1 MPDDPYGPR
10 VDDPWV
16 PDDPYSTGSD
26 SSLSTEAVEPKVDSE
41 PFWRSESWLL
51 EPLADDPAPP
61 ANTSF
66 DWGSGA
72 DSDAELPTAYDS
84 PATWDT
90 SPAWESPAWDTNS
103 MWETTTPVE
112 TPPPYDTGAYD
123 VSTGSYATTP
133 GFETTAY
140 DSSSAYDT
148 PDAYD
153 APTSYVSSEEPD
165 PAPVAGAEV
174 GYEPPV
180 AYDTSAAF
188 EPTAAYDPPAEI
200 DWDALG
206 KDDVEPV
213 NWSDLYNPD
222 GAESWASSLPDADE
236 SAPADAEEP
245 PATAHPS
252 LPRDNPH
259 HEKGL
264 DPRAVSTNATD
275 FAAQKT
281 STSNDEPPTAGLPSF
296 VYRFTGGHVRMKPTK
311 EEQVRRRSVADI
323 RRSIGGLRQITF
335 TNPKGGSG
343 KTTAALLTSMTLGQL
358 RGGYILA
365 WDNNETQGTLGVRAR
380 PDHHANTV
388 RDLIADLP
396 SFSGPVPGR
405 VGDLAKYIRSQGN
418 AMYDVLASDEQATAG
433 EMMTA
438 AAFQAVREVV
448 GRFYKLIC
456 VDTGNNVRAA
466 NWAAAIDSTDQLV
479 VTSSVRW
486 ESAYSA
492 SRMLDYLEQSGRGDL
507 VANAVTVLTM
517 PRSIKGLNLPQVET
531 HFGVRTR
538 EVLHAPFDP
547 QLDNGD
553 QIRMSRLSDETRQ
566 AWMEIAAAITRGL

>member
-1 MPDDPYGPR
+1 MPDDPYQR

-16 PDDPYSTGSD
+16 PDEAYPAVTD
-26 SSLSTEAVEPKVDSE
+26 SSLSTDSAEPAADSE

-51 EPLADDPAPP
+51 EPLSDDTPSPAIS
-61 ANTSF
+61 TDF

-72 DSDAELPTAYDS
+72 ADTGETSAPSYDS
-84 PATWDT
+84 T
-90 SPAWESPAWDTNS
+90 PAWESPAWDTTS
-103 MWETTTPVE
+103 MWENTTPE
-112 TPPPYDTGAYD
+112 QTASSYDTATYDTG
-123 VSTGSYATTP
+123 S
-133 GFETTAY
+133 
-140 DSSSAYDT
+140 YDT
-148 PDAYD
+148 PSVTDGAAFEYDSTTYDNAYD
-153 APTSYVSSEEPD
+153 GSAAQSAPSPYDPPLADDFTPATEPD
-165 PAPVAGAEV
+165 ATGV
-174 GYEPPV
+174 YEPPSS
-180 AYDTSAAF
+180 YDSRAAF
-188 EPTAAYDPPAEI
+188 EPTAAYEAPAEI
-200 DWDALG
+200 DWDNLG
-206 KDDVEPV
+206 KEDEEPV
-213 NWSDLYNPD
+213 SWNDLYTDEAAN
-222 GAESWASSLPDADE
+222 SWASFTPEAAPPAPAVDGQHRDPDAGLQLLRE
-236 SAPADAEEP
+236 
-245 PATAHPS
+245 HP
-252 LPRDNPH
+252 

-264 DPRAVSTNATD
+264 DPRPVSTNASD
-275 FAAQKT
+275 FAAQKDAT
-281 STSNDEPPTAGLPSF
+281 GGDEPPTEGFPSV
-296 VYRFTGGHVRMKPTK
+296 VYRLTRGHVQMKATK
-311 EEQVRRRSVADI
+311 EEQLRRRFEDDIRRSVA
-323 RRSIGGLRQITF
+323 GLRQITF

-405 VGDLAKYIRSQGN
+405 VGDLAKYVRSQGD
-418 AMYDVLASDEQATAG
+418 AMFDVLASDEQATAG

-448 GRFYKLIC
+448 ARFYKLIC

-507 VANAVTVLTM
+507 VANAITVLTM
-517 PRSIKGLNLPQVET
+517 PRSVKGLNLPQVET
-531 HFGVRTR
+531 HFSVRTR

-553 QIRMSRLSDETRQ
+553 QIRMHKLSAETRQ
-566 AWMEIAAAITRGL
+566 AWLEIAAAIARGL

>member
-1 MPDDPYGPR
+1 MPDDPQGPR
-10 VDDPWV
+10 VEDPWL
-16 PDDPYSTGSD
+16 PDDTYSHGEAGGSD
-26 SSLSTEAVEPKVDSE
+26 GSTDAKDDSE

-51 EPLADDPAPP
+51 EPLTDDPKAPSV
-61 ANTSF
+61 NTDF
-66 DWGSGA
+66 DWGSGGG
-72 DSDAELPTAYDS
+72 SLTDAPPSHDE
-84 PATWDT
+84 PASWET
-90 SPAWESPAWDTNS
+90 SPFWESPVWDTNS
-103 MWETTTPVE
+103 TWESAAPTESADVP
-112 TPPPYDTGAYD
+112 AYD
-123 VSTGSYATTP
+123 QPARDTS
-133 GFETTAY
+133 GFEAPASDDRSSDNAP
-140 DSSSAYDT
+140 DSADR
-148 PDAYD
+148 
-153 APTSYVSSEEPD
+153 APQPATD
-165 PAPVAGAEV
+165 PEV
-174 GYEPPV
+174 TGGYETAV
-180 AYDTSAAF
+180 AYDNAATY
-188 EPTAAYDPPAEI
+188 EPTAAYDGPAAI

-206 KDDVEPV
+206 KDDDDPV
-213 NWSDLYNPD
+213 GWNDLYAGDTAEKWPAFSPESDD
-222 GAESWASSLPDADE
+222 GERPAETGE
-236 SAPADAEEP
+236 SAAER
-245 PATAHPS
+245 PS
-252 LPRDNPH
+252 PLRDNPH

-264 DPRAVSTNATD
+264 EPRAVSANATD

-281 STSNDEPPTAGLPSF
+281 ATTNDDPPNGGLPAA
-296 VYRFTGGHVRMKPTK
+296 VYRFTGGHVRLKPSK
-311 EEQVRRRSVADI
+311 EERRRRRCEDDI
-323 RRSIGGLRQITF
+323 RRSIAGLRQITF

-343 KTTAALLTSMTLGQL
+343 KTTAALLTSITLGQL

-405 VGDLAKYIRSQGN
+405 VGDLAKYIRSQGD

-531 HFGVRTR
+531 HFSVRTR

-553 QIRMSRLSDETRQ
+553 QIRMSRLSEETRQ
-566 AWMEIAAAITRGL
+566 AWLEIAAAIARGL